1 MQNKTS
7 PQASNLILRRTGFD
21 TQLTQPVMERVIKQ
35 TIALVGEIERKTPW
49 RDQLGPDDRLHT
61 AILKTLDGTRRW
73 DPDRVNLGGH
83 LFGVVSSDISSEL
96 KHAGRFRH
104 VSVQDEAHD
113 LEALRDE
120 IEDSLARTAPAN
132 DELPSSATWSIA
144 IDALRT
150 LAAGERDVL
159 ALLVAYDAGAFEKR
173 EVMRVSK
180 LKSRAYDRA
189 FDRLVEL
196 AQLVDED
203 TRTVILQ
210 AIA

>member
-7 PQASNLILRRTGFD
+7 PQASNLILRRTDFD

-61 AILKTLDGTRRW
+61 AILKTLDGTRGW
-73 DPDRVNLGGH
+73 DPERVNLGGH

-104 VSVQDEAHD
+104 VSVQDDAHD

-132 DELPSSATWSIA
+132 DALPSSAPWSIA

-159 ALLVAYDAGAFEKR
+159 SLLGAYEAGAFEKR
-173 EVMRVSK
+173 EVMRIAK

-203 TRTVILQ
+203 TRTEILQ

>member
-7 PQASNLILRRTGFD
+7 PQASNLILRRTDFD

-61 AILKTLDGTRRW
+61 AILKTLDGTRGW
-73 DPDRVNLGGH
+73 DPERVNLGGH

-104 VSVQDEAHD
+104 VSVQDDAHD

-132 DELPSSATWSIA
+132 DELPSSAPWSIA

-159 ALLVAYDAGAFEKR
+159 SLLGAYEAGAFEKR
-173 EVMRVSK
+173 EVMRIAK

-203 TRTVILQ
+203 TRTEILQ

>member
-1 MQNKTS
+1 
-7 PQASNLILRRTGFD
+7 
-21 TQLTQPVMERVIKQ
+21 
-35 TIALVGEIERKTPW
+35 
-49 RDQLGPDDRLHT
+49 
-61 AILKTLDGTRRW
+61 LKTLDGTRRW

-173 EVMRVSK
+173 
-180 LKSRAYDRA
+180 
-189 FDRLVEL
+189 LVEL